1 MGDGMIR
8 RLAIDII
15 RLDFQPAENLIE
27 ETVLGYIELLRDGK
41 KLEPVQVRFDGKHFL
56 LQDGFHRLEAAR
68 RVGASIIIAE
78 VSPGTLAEMEA
89 EFQQGLKQIKASL
102 AGKQ

>member
-1 MGDGMIR
+1 MIR

-15 RLDFQPAENLIE
+15 RLDFQRAENLIE
-27 ETVLGYIELLRDGK
+27 ETVLGYVELLQDGK
-41 KLEPVQVRFDGKHFL
+41 KLEPIKVRFDGKYFL

-68 RVGASIIIAE
+68 RFGASIIIAE

-89 EFQQGLKQIKASL
+89 EFQQCLKQKKTSL
-102 AGKQ
+102 AETQ